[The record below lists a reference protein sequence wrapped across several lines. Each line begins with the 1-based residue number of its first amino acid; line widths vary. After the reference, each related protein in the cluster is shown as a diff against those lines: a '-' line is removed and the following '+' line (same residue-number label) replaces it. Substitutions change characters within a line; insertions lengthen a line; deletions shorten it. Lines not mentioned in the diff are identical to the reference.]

1 MITISIAFCRVSW
14 YIILVMEN
22 RLLHTPEGVRDVY
35 GDDYERKLRLQLEFL
50 QILRNYGY
58 KEIDTPSF
66 EYFDVYSGE
75 VGTTPSG
82 ELYKFFDKDNNTL
95 VLRPDF
101 TPGVARAA
109 AKYFIEEDPHV
120 KLSYSG
126 NVFSNARSLSGKL
139 KENTELGAEYMGDGS
154 VEADGE
160 MIAMAVELLEKAGL
174 KVFQICIGNAGYF
187 KGLCDET
194 GIDGELEMNLR
205 DEIGNKNQ
213 FAAENL
219 LKGTDYPGSQV
230 DKILRCV
237 ELFGDVSVLDR
248 ALVGIVNERSKSA
261 IERLKAVYEE
271 ARGRGI
277 QKYLTFDLS
286 MLSKYNYYT
295 GIIFRAY
302 SSSLGDAILK
312 GGRYDNLLSKFGH
325 DAPALG
331 FTLSLDDVVS
341 ALKEEESGRG
351 TGKNEYLTFALTKG
365 RLAEKTMALLEEIGV
380 SVDEMQDKSSRKLI
394 FTDEKN
400 KMRFFLAKGPDVPI
414 YVEYGAADIGVV
426 GEDTIL
432 EEGRKIYEVLD
443 LGFGKCRMCIAGP
456 ESAGELLKHREMI
469 RVATK
474 YPEITRDYFQN
485 VKHQTVDII
494 KLNGSIELAPIVGLA
509 DVICDIVETGSTL
522 RENGLVVLEEVVPL
536 SARVVINTVSMRI
549 HADRIT
555 KLIRALREKTEK

>member
-1 MITISIAFCRVSW
+1 
-14 YIILVMEN
+14 MET
-22 RLLHTPEGVRDVY
+22 RLLHTPEGVKDIY
-35 GDDYERKLRLQLEFL
+35 GADYERKLRLQLEFL

-58 KEIDTPSF
+58 REIDTPSF

-109 AKYFIEEDPHV
+109 AKYFLEDNVHV

-160 MIAMAVELLEKAGL
+160 MIAMAVELLKSSGL
-174 KVFQICIGNAGYF
+174 KDFQICIGNAGYF
-187 KGLCDET
+187 KGLCEEAEIT
-194 GIDGELEMNLR
+194 GELEMNLR
-205 DEIGNKNQ
+205 DEIGNKNRY
-213 FAAENL
+213 AAANL
-219 LKGTDYPGSQV
+219 MKDIEMLESQS
-230 DKILRCV
+230 DKLLRCV
-237 ELFGDVSVLDR
+237 ELFGDVSILDK
-248 ALVGIVNERSKSA
+248 ALTGISNERSKAA
-261 IERLKAVYEE
+261 IDRLHAVYSQAES
-271 ARGRGI
+271 RGI
-277 QKYLTFDLS
+277 QNYITFDLS

-302 SSSLGDAILK
+302 TSSLGDAILK

-331 FTLSLDDVVS
+331 FTLSLDDLVV
-341 ALKEEESGRG
+341 ALSNEESGRQKDDG
-351 TGKNEYLTFALTKG
+351 YLTFALTKG
-365 RLAEKTMALLEEIGV
+365 RLADKTIELLERTGICLT
-380 SVDEMQDKSSRKLI
+380 EMEDKDTRKLI
-394 FTDEKN
+394 FTDEIN
-400 KMRFFLAKGPDVPI
+400 KVKVFLAKGPDVPT
-414 YVEYGAADIGVV
+414 YVELGAADIGVV

-432 EEGRKIYEVLD
+432 EEGRKIFEVLD
-443 LGFGKCRMCIAGP
+443 LGIGKCRMCIAGF
-456 ESAGELLKHREMI
+456 EDAGELLKHHEMI

-474 YPEITRDYFQN
+474 YPNITRDYFQN

-494 KLNGSIELAPIVGLA
+494 KLNGSIELAPIVGLS

-522 RENGLVVLEEVVPL
+522 KENGLVVLEEVVPI
-536 SARVVINTVSMRI
+536 SARVVVNTVSMRI
-549 HADRIT
+549 HAYRIN
-555 KLIRALREKTEK
+555 KLIKDLSEAILDSSH

>member
-1 MITISIAFCRVSW
+1 
-14 YIILVMEN
+14 MEN
-22 RLLHTPEGVRDVY
+22 RLLHTPEGVRDIY
-35 GDDYERKLRLQLEFL
+35 GNDYERKLRLQLEFL

-58 KEIDTPSF
+58 REIDTPSF

-75 VGTTPSG
+75 IGTTPSG
-82 ELYKFFDKDNNTL
+82 ELYKFFDKDNSTL

-109 AKYFIEEDPHV
+109 AKYFIEDNTHV

-160 MIAMAVELLEKAGL
+160 MIAMAVELLKSAGL
-174 KVFQICIGNAGYF
+174 KDFQICIGNAGYF
-187 KGLCDET
+187 KGLCEEAE
-194 GIDGELEMNLR
+194 IDGELEMGLR
-205 DEIGNKNQ
+205 DEIGNKNRY
-213 FAAENL
+213 AAANL
-219 LKGTDYPGSQV
+219 MKDIEMLESQTD
-230 DKILRCV
+230 KLLRCV
-237 ELFGDVSVLDR
+237 ELFGDVSVLDK
-248 ALVGIVNERSKSA
+248 ALVGISNERSKAA
-261 IERLKAVYEE
+261 IDRLHAVYEQAE
-271 ARGRGI
+271 SRGI
-277 QKYLTFDLS
+277 QNYITFDMS

-302 SSSLGDAILK
+302 TSSLGDAVLK

-331 FTLSLDDVVS
+331 FTLSLDDLVT
-341 ALKEEESGRG
+341 ALSNEESGRTKDDG
-351 TGKNEYLTFALTKG
+351 YLTFALTKG
-365 RLAEKTMALLEEIGV
+365 RLADKTI
-380 SVDEMQDKSSRKLI
+380 EMLQKTGICLSEMEDRDTRKLI
-394 FTDEKN
+394 FTDDIN
-400 KMRFFLAKGPDVPI
+400 KVRVFLAKGPDVPT

-432 EEGRKIYEVLD
+432 EEGRKIFEVLD
-443 LGFGKCRMCIAGP
+443 LDIGKCRMCIAGP
-456 ESAGELLKHREMI
+456 ESARELLQHHEMI

-474 YPEITRDYFQN
+474 YPGITKDYFQN

-494 KLNGSIELAPIVGLA
+494 KLNGSIELAPIVGLS

-522 RENGLVVLEEVVPL
+522 KENGLVVLEEVVPL
-536 SARVVINTVSMRI
+536 SARVVVNTVSMRI
-549 HADRIT
+549 HAYRIN
-555 KLIRALREKTEK
+555 KLINDLTEVINTPEPVI